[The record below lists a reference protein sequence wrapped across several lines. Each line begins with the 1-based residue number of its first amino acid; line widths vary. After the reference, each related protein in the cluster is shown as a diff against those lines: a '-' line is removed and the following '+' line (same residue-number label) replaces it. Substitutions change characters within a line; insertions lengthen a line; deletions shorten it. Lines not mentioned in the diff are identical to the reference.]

1 MSVTHLTFGS
11 KTVLLSQ
18 PFAPTDGNDGDFV
31 GRAEELRLLFTGWIT
46 PRPGRSPFAP
56 LLTGEPGVG
65 KTRLAYHAARLS
77 DRDLYVFAGNA
88 DVTAQELAVSVVS
101 SGDSENLRF
110 EYVLSPLATAMVNGG
125 ICLMDELGELGPSA
139 LAFLLPLLDGQRGFY
154 SPLLGEPIRAHPRFR
169 FVATMN
175 PTDPLATILN
185 TNHKLSRRLRPVI
198 ELGDFSPEEIR
209 LLIDRQFPV
218 SQDNPKL
225 LSCFW
230 KCWLHRNE
238 GAAPTPWDAIYL
250 FGMAENIAAVERL
263 EVDGSWT
270 SLEASSA
277 VLKTEHIEAAFEQ
290 ALGTVGPS

>member
-11 KTVLLSQ
+11 KTVLLAE

-31 GRAEELRLLFTGWIT
+31 GRAEELRLLLTGWIA
-46 PRPGRSPFAP
+46 RPGAPAFAP
-56 LLTGEPGVG
+56 LLIGEPGVG

-77 DRDLYVFAGNA
+77 DRDLFVFSGND

-101 SGDSENLRF
+101 SGDSESLSF
-110 EYVLSPLATAMVNGG
+110 QYVLSPLATAMVEGG
-125 ICLMDELGELGPSA
+125 VCLIDELGELRPSA
-139 LAFLLPLLDGQRGFY
+139 LAFLLPLLDGQRSFY
-154 SPLLGEPIRAHPRFR
+154 SPLLGKRITAHPRFR

-175 PTDPLATILN
+175 HTDPLTATLHS
-185 TNHKLSRRLRPVI
+185 NHKLSRRLRPVI
-198 ELGDFSPEEIR
+198 EVGDFSPEEIR
-209 LLIDRQFPV
+209 LLIDRQFPA

-250 FGMAENIAAVERL
+250 FGMAENFAAAERL

-290 ALGTVGPS
+290 ALAAVGPS